1 MEQVPYVYASQR
13 PAVWLEQWWVGLR
26 KEGWSINLALN
37 YGLNHSFYLY
47 TINFVEDKE
56 TNTKTIV
63 AGSILSLWVSQGFGE
78 QRNIIRNKTL
88 QIRGRKHGGQ
98 IY

>member
-1 MEQVPYVYASQR
+1 M
-13 PAVWLEQWWVGLR
+13 
-26 KEGWSINLALN
+26 
-37 YGLNHSFYLY
+37 Y

-78 QRNIIRNKTL
+78 QRNIGTKLYKLEDENMVGRFIKRGTNKENVRE
-88 QIRGRKHGGQ
+88 QGNIG
-98 IY
+98 